1 MSFMKSFLAVTA
13 LAAVASANALT
24 IVASDSATNAP
35 YGDGW
40 QTSDNGGFGY
50 NAWTQYANGGQR
62 FISGADFGIFAGGN
76 GASMGRE
83 LSVAPMTMG
92 VYTVTVKHNVANNVA
107 FSGLNVKSAIDTQ
120 FGGASELL
128 SFGLTPGTGNNSI
141 FVKGA
146 APINLGVEL
155 RGRTLNYE
163 LQWSGGTYILKVTDA
178 GNPLIT
184 GTRTGT
190 LGGNVKALGF
200 GNFNSGGSQDLLF
213 RNPVVAVPEPASMMA
228 LGLGA
233 AALLRRRKKS

>member
-1 MSFMKSFLAVTA
+1 MRILKSLFAVTV
-13 LAAVASANALT
+13 LATVGTAQAF
-24 IVASDSATNAP
+24 IVASDAATNAA
-35 YGDGW
+35 YSDGW
-40 QTSDNGGFGY
+40 QTSDNGGFGF
-50 NAWTQYANGGQR
+50 NAWTQYPNGNQR
-62 FISGADFGIFAGGN
+62 FISSPDFGLFAGGN

-83 LSVAPMTMG
+83 LVVPAMTMG
-92 VYTVTVKHNVANNVA
+92 IYTVSAKHNVNNTVG
-107 FSGLNVKSAIDTQ
+107 FSGFNVKSAIDTT
-120 FGGASELL
+120 FGGSELL
-128 SFGLTPGTGNNSI
+128 SFGLTPGTGNTQI

-155 RGRTLNYE
+155 RGRQLNYN

-178 GNPLIT
+178 SNPLIT

-200 GNFNSGGSQDLLF
+200 GIFNNGSSQDLLF

-233 AALLRRRKKS
+233 AALIRRRKKS